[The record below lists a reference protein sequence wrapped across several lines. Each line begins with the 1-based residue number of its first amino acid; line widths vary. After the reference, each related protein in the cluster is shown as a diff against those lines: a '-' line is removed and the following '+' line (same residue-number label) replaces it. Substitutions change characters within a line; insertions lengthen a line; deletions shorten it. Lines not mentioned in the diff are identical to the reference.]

1 MYVTNN
7 KRYYNMLKAT
17 SVAKVSLFRL
27 TLQIYEFIL
36 ISKSPSIQKF
46 TLNARKMSF
55 PEIG

>member
-1 MYVTNN
+1 MYGTNN

-36 ISKSPSIQKF
+36 ISKSPSIHKF
-46 TLNARKMSF
+46 TLNARN
-55 PEIG
+55 IC